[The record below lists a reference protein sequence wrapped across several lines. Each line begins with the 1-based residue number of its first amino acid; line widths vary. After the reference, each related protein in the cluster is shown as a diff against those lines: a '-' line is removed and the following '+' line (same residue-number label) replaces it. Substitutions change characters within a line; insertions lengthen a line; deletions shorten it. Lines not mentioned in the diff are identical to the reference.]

1 MTMRLALAAA
11 LLSACAAAPS
21 PRPSSPPR
29 PRPPPAAPAPP
40 PPREAA
46 PPAPSLEVRAAPA
59 EPLEFN
65 VTGRSDLPAGS
76 SSTAQPYERIVDATL
91 GPVRPA
97 LAECLRALGAPA
109 RRVVRVTLEDDG
121 TVRPRPPQ
129 EYALSARDASCVE
142 GVLRGTTLD
151 PAPPRAIPYDIR
163 VEVGR

>member
-1 MTMRLALAAA
+1 MIMRPALVAA
-11 LLSACAAAPS
+11 LLSACAAAPP
-21 PRPSSPPR
+21 PRASSPPR
-29 PRPPPAAPAPP
+29 LRPPAAVS
-40 PPREAA
+40 PREAA
-46 PPAPSLEVRAAPA
+46 PPPPPLEVRAAAPA

-76 SSTAQPYERIVDATL
+76 SSTAQPYERIIDATL

-129 EYALSARDASCVE
+129 GYTLSPRDASCVE
-142 GVLRGTTLD
+142 GVLRGTVLD

>member
-11 LLSACAAAPS
+11 LLSACAAAPP
-21 PRPSSPPR
+21 PRVVSPPTR
-29 PRPPPAAPAPP
+29 RAPAAAPPREDAPPLPP
-40 PPREAA
+40 PP
-46 PPAPSLEVRAAPA
+46 LEVRAAAPA

-97 LAECLRALGAPA
+97 LAECLRGLGAPA

-129 EYALSARDASCVE
+129 DYALSARDASCVV

-163 VEVGR
+163 VEVAR